1 MTKREIAEMMLA
13 PPRNEYDLVKAAA
26 LKLFEAS
33 SRQREKN
40 ASRLT
45 YNSNDEYFRT
55 AYNLTAQQYFS
66 RSNSECNIIPQ
77 QQQNQQQ
84 QQENDEE
91 ITQYRLI
98 KLDNSTILVKSKDAY
113 LYDLVR
119 EKLIACNTVKQMKI
133 DGHKKMKE
141 ISK

>member
-1 MTKREIAEMMLA
+1 MTKREIAEMMMA
-13 PPRNEYDLVKAAA
+13 PPRNEYDVVKAAA

-77 QQQNQQQ
+77 QQQK
-84 QQENDEE
+84 ENDEE

-119 EKLIACNTVKQMKI
+119 EKLVACNTVKQMKI